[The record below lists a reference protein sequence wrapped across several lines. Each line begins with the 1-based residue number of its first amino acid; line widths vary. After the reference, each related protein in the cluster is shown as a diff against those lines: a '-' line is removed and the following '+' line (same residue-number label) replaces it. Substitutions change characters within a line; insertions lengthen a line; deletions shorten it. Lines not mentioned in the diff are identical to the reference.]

1 VSAGNGWQ
9 QEQERAVTCREPPEH
24 VEPQEPDDIIAGLE
38 GQLEAL
44 RLERDHALAR
54 AAEAEALHLAWT
66 LAGLPPGTL
75 VERFNVF
82 MARVQA
88 RQEEG

>member
-1 VSAGNGWQ
+1 MSV
-9 QEQERAVTCREPPEH
+9 REPPEYAD
-24 VEPQEPDDIIAGLE
+24 PPEPDDIIAGLE
-38 GQLEAL
+38 AQLEAL

-82 MARVQA
+82 MERVQA
-88 RQEEG
+88 RQEEA

>member
-1 VSAGNGWQ
+1 VSKPCGCARCAS
-9 QEQERAVTCREPPEH
+9 RARRTTEPLELAP
-24 VEPQEPDDIIAGLE
+24 EPDDIIAGLE

-44 RLERDHALAR
+44 RLERDHAVAR

-66 LAGLPPGTL
+66 MAGLPPGTL
-75 VERFNVF
+75 VERMTVF
-82 MARVQA
+82 MERSLA